1 MMSWTKVTTAASVM
15 VAAAAVASL
24 AAGAGASKGGKPG
37 YTPLCFRHTFDAG
50 LEADFAAGNRV
61 HVKSDNAALVQGRAG
76 QGVSLPPGSSLV
88 YKGGDNLSPEEGA
101 VSLWIKPNW
110 PFGGGILWRRQTSRR

>member
-1 MMSWTKVTTAASVM
+1 MMSWTKVKTAVSVM

-61 HVKSDNAALVQGRAG
+61 QVKSDNAALVQGRAG
-76 QGVSLPPGSSLV
+76 QGVSRRAAAS
-88 YKGGDNLSPEEGA
+88 YTKA
-101 VSLWIKPNW
+101 
-110 PFGGGILWRRQTSRR
+110 GIISA